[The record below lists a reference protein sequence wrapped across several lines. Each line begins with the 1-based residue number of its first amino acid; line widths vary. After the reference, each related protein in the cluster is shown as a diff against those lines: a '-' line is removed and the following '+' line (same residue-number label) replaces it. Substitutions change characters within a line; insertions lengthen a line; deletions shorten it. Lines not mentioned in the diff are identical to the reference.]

1 MPGHSVPV
9 QPSSQRRLRHG
20 RMKCSSRRLRH
31 VRRGAT
37 RTTSLNKGARSVFSE
52 RYFSVLRSAFLA
64 LSSNASFR
72 HFSEQSAAGR
82 RVSQRFV
89 AGMQPVEAISACQ
102 TLNRE
107 GMAVTLDSLGESVLE
122 ERAARASANVYHQLL
137 DAIADRR
144 LDANVSVKLTQIG
157 MDIDTAM
164 AERIAGEMLQ
174 HATAVDSFV
183 RIDME
188 GSAYTEATLAMTER
202 LHARPG
208 MKGRVG
214 TVLQAYLYRTADDAR
229 RLVEKG
235 IRIRLC
241 KGAYKE
247 PPERAFPEKRD
258 VDENYVALMT
268 YLATSG
274 VFCGIATHDERIVNT
289 MRTFVRTHSLPKH
302 MFEFQMLYGIRRDLQ
317 RTLVREGYKVRVYLP
332 FGTEWYPY
340 FMRRLAERPAN
351 VLFLAKNFLKR

>member
-1 MPGHSVPV
+1 M
-9 QPSSQRRLRHG
+9 
-20 RMKCSSRRLRH
+20 
-31 VRRGAT
+31 
-37 RTTSLNKGARSVFSE
+37 
-52 RYFSVLRSAFLA
+52 LRSTFLA
-64 LSSNASFR
+64 LSSNTALR
-72 HFSEQSAAGR
+72 TFSEQSAAGR

-89 AGMQPVEAISACQ
+89 AGLKPAEAIAACEA
-102 TLNRE
+102 LNRE

-122 ERAARASANVYHQLL
+122 EKAARASADVYHELL
-137 DAIADRR
+137 DAIDKRA
-144 LDANVSVKLTQIG
+144 LDANVSVKLTQVG
-157 MDIDTAM
+157 MDIDPAL
-164 AERIAGEMLQ
+164 AERIVGEMLE
-174 HATAVDSFV
+174 HAAAVDSFV

-188 GSAYTEATLAMTER
+188 GSAYTDATLAMTER
-202 LHARPG
+202 LNARPG

-214 TVLQAYLYRTADDAR
+214 TVLQAYLYRTADDAK
-229 RLVEKG
+229 RLVDQG

-247 PPERAFPEKRD
+247 PAEKAFPDKRD

-274 VFCGIATHDERIVNT
+274 VFCGIATHDERIVT
-289 MRTFVRTHSLPKH
+289 AMRGFVRRYGVPKDV
-302 MFEFQMLYGIRRDLQ
+302 FEFQMLYGIRRDLQ
-317 RTLVREGYKVRVYLP
+317 RSLVSDGYKVRVYLP